1 MGLLRSTRQI
11 SARTGE
17 ARMKPTMEKVEK
29 AAENIMNIINSSLQ
43 EAINDGELPPDI
55 KVIRF
60 LISNNFDEIKLEL
73 DNGQDMIIEL
83 GLPQ

>member
-1 MGLLRSTRQI
+1 
-11 SARTGE
+11 
-17 ARMKPTMEKVEK
+17 MKKVEK

-43 EAINDGELPPDI
+43 EAINDGELPPDT